1 MDIGIVSV
9 RYAKALLRFA
19 TENNEAEQVYE
30 EMKRLSG
37 LYIRFPKMQDAM
49 LNPILSDEQKAD
61 LLSAACLSES
71 ENKPTA
77 SSSRFIQLVTEKKRC
92 GLMLFIA
99 HSYLTLYRK
108 AKNITNG
115 KLVVPVNISAEVSN
129 KLRAIVERKADCQID
144 FEVLVDSEIEGGF
157 ILEYDTY
164 RLDASLK
171 SQMERLHRALKN

>member
-19 TENNEAEQVYE
+19 SENNEAEQVYE
-30 EMKRLSG
+30 EMKRLSA
-37 LYIRFPKMQDAM
+37 LYVRFPKMQDAM
-49 LNPILSDEQKAD
+49 LNPILSDEQKTE
-61 LLSAACLSES
+61 LLSAACMSEG
-71 ENKPTA
+71 KPSA
-77 SSSRFIQLVTEKKRC
+77 SALRFIKLVTEKKRC

-115 KLVVPVNISAEVSN
+115 KLVVPVKISAEVSN
-129 KLRAIVERKADCQID
+129 KLRAIVEQQANCQID